1 MVGVLPGPHGFGH
14 RARAPAPGPTK
25 SGCHVVDVSP
35 RSRRKAAP
43 ARARRAAL
51 ERSGVD
57 APYADDSPADDLLGE
72 LENLDNWLTQRI
84 PVVPDDVHDLPT
96 ECFAAVPAREPVAP
110 PRRGRA
116 LVRAAVVVVLT
127 ILVAGS
133 ATAVAADKTVVV
145 TVDGQD
151 RIVHTFAGD
160 VAGRSPRPVS
170 PPCPRTA
177 SNPRSAPNWP
187 TVTA

>member
-1 MVGVLPGPHGFGH
+1 M
-14 RARAPAPGPTK
+14 
-25 SGCHVVDVSP
+25 VDVSP

-43 ARARRAAL
+43 ARARRAVL
-51 ERSGVD
+51 ERSQLPGTD
-57 APYADDSPADDLLGE
+57 APDVDVPGDDLLGE
-72 LENLDNWLTQRI
+72 LENLDDWLTQRI

-96 ECFAAVPAREPVAP
+96 ECFAAVPAREPAAP

-160 VAGRSPRPVS
+160 VAGALASAGVAAA
-170 PPCPRTA
+170 CPRTA
-177 SNPRSAPNWP
+177 SSPRSAPNWP
-187 TVTA
+187 TATA

>member
-1 MVGVLPGPHGFGH
+1 M
-14 RARAPAPGPTK
+14 
-25 SGCHVVDVSP
+25 VDVSP

-57 APYADDSPADDLLGE
+57 APDIPGDDLLGE
-72 LENLDNWLTQRI
+72 LENLDDWLTQRI

-96 ECFAAVPAREPVAP
+96 ECFAAVPAREPVAS

-116 LVRAAVVVVLT
+116 LVRGAVVVVLT

-151 RIVHTFAGD
+151 RVVHTFAGD
-160 VAGRSPRPVS
+160 VAGSARLGRCRCRAPGPRRARARH
-170 PPCPRTA
+170 RTG
-177 SNPRSAPNWP
+177 RR
-187 TVTA
+187 